1 MDKERIK
8 KLKATKKRIKENQEG
23 GDFIFIKADTTIRVR
38 PLPVAATEEFGLE
51 IVHFFLGQDIKGV
64 VSPQTFGEPCAIFEE
79 WKRLK
84 DSSDEDDRELAEK
97 FKPKKKYVIPVLQFK
112 DLKGKEIIP
121 KSAGKL
127 VLVTGGIYQTLVDY
141 SLDPEQGDFTDPKK
155 GYDLKLTRTG
165 SGMTNTEY
173 SVIPCRPT
181 PLDKKYNKIYDV
193 AEILRKSMPSY
204 DETKSLLKRFMGKDS
219 SSSKSS
225 DQKKKKKK
233 VKKDL

>member
-1 MDKERIK
+1 
-8 KLKATKKRIKENQEG
+8 
-23 GDFIFIKADTTIRVR
+23 
-38 PLPVAATEEFGLE
+38 
-51 IVHFFLGQDIKGV
+51 
-64 VSPQTFGEPCAIFEE
+64 
-79 WKRLK
+79 
-84 DSSDEDDRELAEK
+84 LAEK